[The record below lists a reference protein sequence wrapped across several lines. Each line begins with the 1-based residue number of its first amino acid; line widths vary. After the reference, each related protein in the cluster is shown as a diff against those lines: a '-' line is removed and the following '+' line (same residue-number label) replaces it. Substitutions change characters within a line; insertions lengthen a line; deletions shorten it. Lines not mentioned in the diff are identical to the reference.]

1 MAHMTAKMLSIT
13 LVMDIMPETTMRA
26 IISILMELERFLV
39 QEELAITTDMCQS
52 ILELAIII
60 QRLAIIQLP
69 MQVILVF
76 PTSEMHWDTAVPL
89 ITMLDITRILQVV
102 TLTLRVAR
110 HTPQVVQV
118 QPPIAQIR

>member
-1 MAHMTAKMLSIT
+1 MMGTAT
-13 LVMDIMPETTMRA
+13 TVETTIRA
-26 IISILMELERFLV
+26 IINIITGMERFLV

-69 MQVILVF
+69 MQAILVF

-89 ITMLDITRILQVV
+89 ITMLDITRILQEVPP
-102 TLTLRVAR
+102 TRRVAR
-110 HTPQVVQV
+110 HTPQVVLE
-118 QPPIAQIR
+118 PSLIAQIR